1 MLDVE
6 VAAKAGSQVV
16 EHRARIRPALHHH
29 MGGDDVDPA
38 RDRPHVEIVNV
49 EHAAAGENV
58 LAQSVDVHIARRRF
72 EKNIESLVQ
81 QAERPGHDQRDDQEC
96 RERVGELAAAKNV
109 RKRRDDHGNRGRDVR
124 EDVEVRRAHG
134 ERGMRVAQQEDGH
147 AVADQAN
154 RRHGEDQTA
163 LDLGRLAEPTDALDE
178 HDRGDDQQQHRVE
191 NGRKYFQP
199 EKAESPAIGDR
210 TRPQPQRHEGD
221 AERDHVDEYVE
232 GLGEQGQAAREDGRG
247 RLDNEDGN
255 GERQR
260 DEQTRALPGSVMHG
274 VNGTIHVRSPRGLE
288 APLLA
293 QISHDMTISSVVE
306 RWPDAARIF
315 ARYGLSCA
323 SCSISKSETIMAGAT
338 GHGGGRVNVEDLM
351 RDLNTYAD
359 SGKLPDNLPAANAT
373 AGAAGMKMRGMAE
386 QKGIKHVIAV
396 MSGKGGVGKSLVAG
410 LLAVGLK
417 RRGFRVGVL
426 DGDITGPSIPRMF
439 GVREK
444 PVSSDGKT
452 LNPPKSRGGIPIM
465 SMNLLLPEEGEAVI
479 WRGPMVSGAIRQ
491 FFSDVNWG
499 ELDYL
504 IVDLPPGTSDAPL
517 TVMQALPVDGVVLVT
532 TPQALAAMVVT
543 KAVKLVKQL
552 GGDIL
557 GIVENMAYVRVPD
570 GSTIEVFGPSQGLK
584 LVIASNAPLIAK
596 LPIDPEIARLA
607 DAGLIESYESPESEE
622 LIVNFLER
630 APEKHPQV
638 PVA

>member
-1 MLDVE
+1 M
-6 VAAKAGSQVV
+6 
-16 EHRARIRPALHHH
+16 AL
-29 MGGDDVDPA
+29 VTP
-38 RDRPHVEIVNV
+38 
-49 EHAAAGENV
+49 
-58 LAQSVDVHIARRRF
+58 
-72 EKNIESLVQ
+72 
-81 QAERPGHDQRDDQEC
+81 
-96 RERVGELAAAKNV
+96 
-109 RKRRDDHGNRGRDVR
+109 
-124 EDVEVRRAHG
+124 
-134 ERGMRVAQQEDGH
+134 
-147 AVADQAN
+147 
-154 RRHGEDQTA
+154 
-163 LDLGRLAEPTDALDE
+163 
-178 HDRGDDQQQHRVE
+178 
-191 NGRKYFQP
+191 
-199 EKAESPAIGDR
+199 
-210 TRPQPQRHEGD
+210 
-221 AERDHVDEYVE
+221 
-232 GLGEQGQAAREDGRG
+232 
-247 RLDNEDGN
+247 
-255 GERQR
+255 
-260 DEQTRALPGSVMHG
+260 
-274 VNGTIHVRSPRGLE
+274 
-288 APLLA
+288 
-293 QISHDMTISSVVE
+293 DMTISSVVD

-351 RDLNTYAD
+351 RDLNVLAD
-359 SGKLPDNLPAANAT
+359 SGKLPDNLPPASGTAAM
-373 AGAAGMKMRGMAE
+373 GGGMKMRGMAE

-426 DGDITGPSIPRMF
+426 DGDITGPSIPKMF

-491 FFSDVNWG
+491 FFSDVQWG

-596 LPIDPEIARLA
+596 LPIDPEIAKLA